1 MGGGF
6 VPDRSTK
13 GDFEAKTGVV
23 FGERMSVI
31 AMEQGMLSA
40 GRTIVIGH
48 GAGWIRR
55 IARDVFPEA
64 VCVLDLYHLKH
75 RVR

>member
-1 MGGGF
+1 
-6 VPDRSTK
+6 
-13 GDFEAKTGVV
+13 
-23 FGERMSVI
+23 MSVI

-75 RVR
+75 RIR